1 MLNPQRSQRSQQT
14 WDWGKPETPE
24 EEYRRLRAY
33 FGYEPPMQLSGP
45 ITSGPRSL
53 PEEGKR
59 APEGVPRRFL
69 GELRRCSGRTA
80 ERAPTVL
87 VLQERPPL
95 LRGCRQGEGNPWSY
109 SHYPR
114 RGKTLFC
121 RRRQG
126 QKNPG
131 GVG

>member
-59 APEGVPRRFL
+59 APRRRPKKVF

-87 VLQERPPL
+87 VLQERPPTAPGL
-95 LRGCRQGEGNPWSY
+95 QTGGGNP
-109 SHYPR
+109 
-114 RGKTLFC
+114 
-121 RRRQG
+121 
-126 QKNPG
+126 
-131 GVG
+131 

>member
-1 MLNPQRSQRSQQT
+1 MKLTVAPRSSGTGVSRRRPKRSI
-14 WDWGKPETPE
+14 GASV
-24 EEYRRLRAY
+24 L
-33 FGYEPPMQLSGP
+33 
-45 ITSGPRSL
+45 TSGRQ
-53 PEEGKR
+53 EGTPK
-59 APEGVPRRFL
+59 ASQEGFWGGAKEVF
-69 GELRRCSGRTA
+69 GRTA

-126 QKNPG
+126 QKTPG